1 MHVYYK
7 FGLLLIFLLSV
18 SISHTYAAPSAEA
31 SDYDSYD
38 NYDDDDDDYGTG
50 KTAENESKS
59 NPELAMIIGSST
71 TTTTTTYRP
80 IFHIPRRSNH
90 VLEPSC
96 PRNCL
101 CLEDYKFV
109 QCTNAH
115 LTHVPL
121 DMPKTAAIIDL
132 SHNVI
137 AELRAEDF
145 ANLSKVVEINLNHNL
160 LSRLDKEAF
169 YGLERLRRLRLAN
182 NRLTKI
188 DPDTFGGASDLFSLD
203 LSNNS
208 VIQRTDGRSFLN
220 QPKLSEFSCSNCSWT
235 ELPEQIFSNMS
246 ALTALRLDHNDFQQQ
261 INTRAF
267 APLEKLIKLKLPE
280 LNQENIEKLCNLLD
294 NIDNI
299 SFKNFDISCFEL
311 VSGTSFNK
319 SLIQPTEA
327 PNNKRVSAQLPTT
340 IKPTTTPAPA
350 PPRSAN
356 RNRNKMNNNNTA
368 AAAVDGVEI
377 AKANILG
384 SEGGIVD
391 GTTTGTDKEE
401 PYQVPISR
409 EVINTLLI
417 CIMVIAIIGIII
429 GLICRK
435 DVGGIKTKCCRTSKP
450 EPKDQVHPT
459 EEIPL
464 NKLA

>member
-18 SISHTYAAPSAEA
+18 SISHTNAAPAQNQSNVEY
-31 SDYDSYD
+31 DYYG
-38 NYDDDDDDYGTG
+38 DDDDYSDEQLSSDG
-50 KTAENESKS
+50 KSPETAENRLM
-59 NPELAMIIGSST
+59 PTSST
-71 TTTTTTYRP
+71 TTTTTFRP
-80 IFHIPRRSNH
+80 IFNIPRRSNH

-96 PRNCL
+96 PRACH
-101 CLEDYKFV
+101 CLEDYKYV
-109 QCTNAH
+109 QCANAH

-145 ANLSKVVEINLNHNL
+145 ANLSKVVEINLNYNL
-160 LSRLDKEAF
+160 LSRVDKEAF
-169 YGLERLRRLRLAN
+169 NGLERLQRLRLTN

-188 DPDTFGGASDLFSLD
+188 EPDTFAGAADLSQLD

-208 VIQRTDGRSFLN
+208 ISQRTDGSFLN
-220 QPKLSEFSCSNCSWT
+220 QPSLTEFSCSNCSWT
-235 ELPEQIFSNMS
+235 HLTDQTFVNMS
-246 ALTALRLDHNDFQQQ
+246 SLNVLRLDHNDFKKQ

-267 APLEKLIKLKLPE
+267 TPLKNLIKLKLPE
-280 LNQENIEKLCNLLD
+280 LDQQNIEDLCNLLKS
-294 NIDNI
+294 IDNI
-299 SFKNFDISCFEL
+299 SFKHFDVSCFEL
-311 VSGTSFNK
+311 VLGTSFNE
-319 SLIQPTEA
+319 SLIFATDP
-327 PNNKRVSAQLPTT
+327 PFKRVTDLPTT
-340 IKPTTTPAPA
+340 VKTTPAPQ
-350 PPRSAN
+350 RTAN
-356 RNRNKMNNNNTA
+356 RNKHNNKMSNDTTSITPVKA
-368 AAAVDGVEI
+368 GILSESSDGVATSSGPTDTGKENPNQVSI
-377 AKANILG
+377 
-384 SEGGIVD
+384 SED
-391 GTTTGTDKEE
+391 T
-401 PYQVPISR
+401 
-409 EVINTLLI
+409 INTLLI

-435 DVGGIKTKCCRTSKP
+435 DVFGIKTKCCRTSKP

>member
-18 SISHTYAAPSAEA
+18 SISHTNAAPAGSEE
-31 SDYDSYD
+31 SNRSLSSPEDLD
-38 NYDDDDDDYGTG
+38 YDDDDYSDVTTG
-50 KTAENESKS
+50 EEAPETAENRLMPLSS
-59 NPELAMIIGSST
+59 STST
-71 TTTTTTYRP
+71 TTTFRP
-80 IFHIPRRSNH
+80 IFNIPRRSNH

-101 CLEDYKFV
+101 CLEDFKYV
-109 QCTNAH
+109 QCANAH

-137 AELRAEDF
+137 AELRPEDF
-145 ANLSKVVEINLNHNL
+145 ANLSKAVDINLNHNL
-160 LSRLDKEAF
+160 ISHIDKEVF
-169 YGLERLRRLRLAN
+169 QGSERLKRLRLAN

-188 DPDTFGGASDLFSLD
+188 EPDTFSAAKELSLLD

-208 VIQRTDGRSFLN
+208 IVQRLDGSFLN
-220 QPKLSEFSCSNCSWT
+220 QPDLVEFNCANCSWT
-235 ELPEQIFSNMS
+235 ELPEQTFQNMS
-246 ALTALRLDHNDFQQQ
+246 SLQVLRLNHNDFKQQ
-261 INTRAF
+261 INTKAF
-267 APLEKLIKLKLPE
+267 SPLTKIIKLKLPE
-280 LNQENIEKLCNLLD
+280 LEQHNIEELCGLLSS
-294 NIDNI
+294 IDTI
-299 SFKNFDISCFEL
+299 SFLNFDISCYEFVL
-311 VSGTSFNK
+311 GTPFNG
-319 SLIQPTEA
+319 SLIYPTE
-327 PNNKRVSAQLPTT
+327 PPTKGISGLPIVATST
-340 IKPTTTPAPA
+340 PKPATSTPA

-356 RNRNKMNNNNTA
+356 RNRGGKMENSTELVKAGILNSATNTSGVKVELPAENKTNQ
-368 AAAVDGVEI
+368 VEI
-377 AKANILG
+377 A
-384 SEGGIVD
+384 
-391 GTTTGTDKEE
+391 
-401 PYQVPISR
+401 P

-417 CIMVIAIIGIII
+417 CIMALAVIGIVI

-435 DVGGIKTKCCRTSKP
+435 DIGGIKTKCCRTSKP